1 MEIGHQPI
9 LSRVAQFDTW
19 ASRKRKTLRA
29 LHQPQK
35 VLVVELFSFALPDE
49 PGADMAPC

>member
-1 MEIGHQPI
+1 MEMGHQPI
-9 LSRVAQFDTW
+9 LLRIAQFDALTR
-19 ASRKRKTLRA
+19 RKRKTFRA

-49 PGADMAPC
+49 PGA